1 MHRPQIS
8 TPLPGPK
15 AKALIDRDHQFLS
28 PSLPREYPL
37 VVSKGEGVWVDDP
50 DGNRFLDFT
59 SGIAVCNT
67 GHCHPDVVSAAKAQ
81 LETLIHTC
89 GADFYHQPMVDLAE
103 RLARITPGNA
113 RKRVYLGNS
122 GVGRGDTSCHSS
134 GTTTEGSRRRSR
146 PTHYRCYIH

>member
-1 MHRPQIS
+1 MRRPQIS

-89 GADFYHQPMVDLAE
+89 GESTNRFCPPLITTAE
-103 RLARITPGNA
+103 QVNMGLEIFAEVLKEI
-113 RKRVYLGNS
+113 S
-122 GVGRGDTSCHSS
+122 G
-134 GTTTEGSRRRSR
+134 
-146 PTHYRCYIH
+146 